1 MDRSPD
7 QRYRAEE
14 EIKHKKAE
22 TDDKMSVRL
31 FLFIN
36 DVKSSG
42 FACFFVVDLMNID
55 EWIKNRVLFV
65 RLNLIGTECHQ
76 Y

>member
-7 QRYRAEE
+7 QGNRAEE
-14 EIKHKKAE
+14 EIKHKKAK

-31 FLFIN
+31 FWFIN

-42 FACFFVVDLMNID
+42 FACFFVVDIMNVD
-55 EWIKNRVLFV
+55 EWIKNRVLSV
-65 RLNLIGTECHQ
+65 
-76 Y
+76 